1 VEFNLSFSE
10 LGQYFSGHAKAYTM
24 LLLPAIILAILG
36 EILVMQVAVPQLSL
50 RPEYLLRPPDWTPS

>member
-1 VEFNLSFSE
+1 
-10 LGQYFSGHAKAYTM
+10 M